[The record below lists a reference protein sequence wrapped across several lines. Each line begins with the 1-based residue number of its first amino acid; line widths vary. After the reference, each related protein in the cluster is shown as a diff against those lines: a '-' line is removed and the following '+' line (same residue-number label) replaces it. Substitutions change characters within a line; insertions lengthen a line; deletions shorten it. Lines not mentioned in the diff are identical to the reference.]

1 MCRVER
7 ERSEEREDRRKMG
20 RRWVVVM
27 GLKTVEGGEVRESR
41 VEKLR
46 SSMVSSRPRMKLWL
60 IRATT
65 SVLLWTCLVQLTA
78 LGEMWG
84 PRVLKGWPS
93 CFSQDDTASAVS
105 ASASLDPKLLSPS
118 VPERILPPKSEF
130 VIFYICLYT
139 KHIYIFL
146 VDSITIVEFLSSDWL
161 SGFLFLLK
169 SIYFLNIG
177 SRCPNQALSNP
188 QFLFF
193 LPHQIC

>member
-7 ERSEEREDRRKMG
+7 KRSEEREERRMG

-27 GLKTVEGGEVRESR
+27 GLKTGEGR

-46 SSMVSSRPRMKLWL
+46 SSMASSRPRMKLWM

-93 CFSQDDTASAVS
+93 CFSQDSSTAA
-105 ASASLDPKLLSPS
+105 ASVLDLKFSPS
-118 VPERILPPKSEF
+118 VPERILPPKSESF
-130 VIFYICLYT
+130 CIGVST
-139 KHIYIFL
+139 K
-146 VDSITIVEFLSSDWL
+146 E
-161 SGFLFLLK
+161 
-169 SIYFLNIG
+169 
-177 SRCPNQALSNP
+177 
-188 QFLFF
+188 
-193 LPHQIC
+193 